1 MIENYLEILES
12 SLEKKVIVLNEIEDY
27 NNKQQQLLKREKVS
41 MEELDANMEEKD
53 GLIQKLMDLDEG
65 FETLY
70 ERIREQLLTNKDA
83 YKEQIKRIQGLISQV
98 TDKSVS
104 IQAQESRNK
113 KMIEDYFARE
123 RNQIRQGRQASK
135 TAYSYYKGMSNV
147 DDTSFSILDQKK

>member
-1 MIENYLEILES
+1 MIENYLGILES
-12 SLEKKVIVLNEIEDY
+12 SLEKKVMVLDEIGDY
-27 NNKQQQLLKREKVS
+27 NDRQQQLLKQEKVS

-53 GLIQKLMDLDEG
+53 VLIQKLTELDEG

-70 ERIREQLLTNKDA
+70 ERIREQLLANKDA

-113 KMIEDYFARE
+113 KLIEDYFARE
-123 RNQIRQGRQASK
+123 KSQIRQGRQASK
-135 TAYSYYKGMSNV
+135 TAYNYYKSMSNV
-147 DDTSFSILDQKK
+147 DDVSSSILDQKK

>member
-12 SLEKKVIVLNEIEDY
+12 SLEKKIIVLNEIENY
-27 NNKQQQLLKREKVS
+27 NNEQEQLLKQEKVS
-41 MEELDANMEEKD
+41 MEEVDTNMEKKD
-53 GLIQKLMDLDEG
+53 ELIQKLTELDEG

-113 KMIEDYFARE
+113 KLIEDYFIKE
-123 RNQIRQGRQASK
+123 RNQIRQGRKASK
-135 TAYSYYKGMSNV
+135 SVYSYYKSMSNV
-147 DDTSFSILDQKK
+147 DDTSLSILDQKK

>member
-1 MIENYLEILES
+1 MIENYLGILES
-12 SLEKKVIVLNEIEDY
+12 SLEKKVMVLDEIGDY
-27 NNKQQQLLKREKVS
+27 NDKQQQLLKQEKVS

-53 GLIQKLMDLDEG
+53 VLIQKLTELDEG

-70 ERIREQLLTNKDA
+70 ERIREQLLANKDA

-113 KMIEDYFARE
+113 KLIEDYFARE
-123 RNQIRQGRQASK
+123 KSQIRQGRQASK
-135 TAYSYYKGMSNV
+135 TAYNYYKSMSNV
-147 DDTSFSILDQKK
+147 DDVSSSILDQKK

>member
-1 MIENYLEILES
+1 MIENYLEILED
-12 SLEKKVIVLNEIEDY
+12 SLKKKVIVLDEIEDY
-27 NNKQQQLLKREKVS
+27 NSKQEQLLKQEKVS

-53 GLIQKLMDLDEG
+53 GLIQKLTDLDEG

-113 KMIEDYFARE
+113 RLIEDYFVKE
-123 RNQIRQGRQASK
+123 KNQIRQGRQASK
-135 TAYSYYKGMSNV
+135 TAYSYYKSMSNV
-147 DDTSFSILDQKK
+147 DDVSLSILDQKK

>member
-1 MIENYLEILES
+1 MIENYLGILES
-12 SLEKKVIVLNEIEDY
+12 SLEKKAIVLDEIGDY
-27 NNKQQQLLKREKVS
+27 NDKQQQLLKQEKVS

-53 GLIQKLMDLDEG
+53 VLIQKLTDLDEG

-113 KMIEDYFARE
+113 KLIEDYFARE
-123 RNQIRQGRQASK
+123 KNQIRQGRQASK
-135 TAYSYYKGMSNV
+135 TAYNYYKSMSNV
-147 DDTSFSILDQKK
+147 DDVASSILDQKK

>member
-1 MIENYLEILES
+1 MIENYLEILED
-12 SLEKKVIVLNEIEDY
+12 SLKKKAAVLDEIAAY
-27 NNKQQQLLKREKVS
+27 NDGQELLLKKDSIS

-53 GLIQKLMDLDEG
+53 RLIQKLTGLDEG

-70 ERIREQLLTNKDA
+70 ERIREQFLANKDA

-113 KMIEDYFARE
+113 KLIEEYFAKE
-123 RNQIRQGRQASK
+123 KSQIRQGRKASK
-135 TAYSYYKGMSNV
+135 TAYSYYKSMSNA